1 MDIKYRI
8 RRRKTSSGEEF
19 YVDYKRINDGESI
32 DDVQWKGGFYSRSE
46 EEAMET
52 IERHREY
59 EALRLR
65 LQMSEEVIY
74 DETGEE

>member
-19 YVDYKRINDGESI
+19 YVDYNRINDGESI

-46 EEAMET
+46 EEARET

-59 EALRLR
+59 EVLRLR